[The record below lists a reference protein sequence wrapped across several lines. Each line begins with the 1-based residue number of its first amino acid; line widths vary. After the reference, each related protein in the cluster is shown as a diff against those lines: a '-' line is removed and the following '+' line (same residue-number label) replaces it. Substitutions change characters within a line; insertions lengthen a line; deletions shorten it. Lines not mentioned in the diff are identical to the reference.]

1 MQVMKPLSII
11 KFILGV
17 LQLLIGITLGLALMV
32 GGSLAAGYYLFT
44 KLSVTP
50 ERPTFAEEKPKQ
62 PIPSASPATNTS
74 TNKKASPTPI
84 LNPAPSP
91 APPSPEVEAGLYKGV
106 INWSDGLIL
115 RDAAGNSANRIGGV
129 GYNQQ
134 VVVLEESSDQNWQ
147 KIRIVATGKVGWI
160 KAGNMDKTP

>member
-32 GGSLAAGYYLFT
+32 GGSLAAGYYVFT

-50 ERPTFAEEKPKQ
+50 EKPTFTEEKPKQ
-62 PIPSASPATNTS
+62 PVAKASPAANTN
-74 TNKKASPTPI
+74 KASPTPI
-84 LNPAPSP
+84 LAPAPSP
-91 APPSPEVEAGLYKGV
+91 APPSPEPEAGLYKGV
-106 INWSDGLIL
+106 INWADGLIL
-115 RDAAGNSANRIGGV
+115 RDAAGNTANRVGGV

-134 VVVLEESSDQNWQ
+134 VVVLEESPDQNWQ
-147 KIRIVATGKVGWI
+147 KIRIVATGKVGWV
-160 KAGNMDKTP
+160 KAGNMDKVP

>member
-1 MQVMKPLSII
+1 MKVMKPLSVV
-11 KFILGV
+11 KFVLNI

-32 GGSLAAGYYLFT
+32 GGSLAAGYYIFT

-62 PIPSASPATNTS
+62 PIINASPANKNKTS
-74 TNKKASPTPI
+74 PSPI
-84 LNPAPSP
+84 LSPAPSP
-91 APPSPEVEAGLYKGV
+91 VTPSPEAEPGLYKGV

-115 RDAAGNSANRIGGV
+115 RDAPGNSSNRIGGV

-134 VVVLEESSDQNWQ
+134 VVVLEESTDQNWQ
-147 KIRIVATGKVGWI
+147 KIRIVATGKVGWV
-160 KAGNMDKTP
+160 KAGNMDKIP

>member
-32 GGSLAAGYYLFT
+32 GGSVAAGYYVFT

-62 PIPSASPATNTS
+62 PVANASPVTNP
-74 TNKKASPTPI
+74 KKASPEPI
-84 LNPAPSP
+84 LTPAPSP
-91 APPSPEVEAGLYKGV
+91 APPSPEAEAALYKGV

-115 RDAAGNSANRIGGV
+115 RESPSNTASRIGGV

-134 VVVLEESSDQNWQ
+134 VVVLEESPDQNWQ
-147 KIRIVATGKVGWI
+147 RIRIVATGKVGWI
-160 KAGNMDKTP
+160 KAGNMDKVP

>member
-1 MQVMKPLSII
+1 MKPISII

-32 GGSLAAGYYLFT
+32 GGSVAAGYYVFT

-62 PIPSASPATNTS
+62 PVVSASPATNANT
-74 TNKKASPTPI
+74 TKATAPNPI
-84 LNPAPSP
+84 LNPSPSP
-91 APPSPEVEAGLYKGV
+91 APPSPEAEAGLYKGV

-115 RDAAGNSANRIGGV
+115 RDAPGNTANRIGGV

-134 VVVLEESSDQNWQ
+134 VVVLEESSDQRWQ

-160 KAGNMDKTP
+160 KAGNMDKIP

>member
-1 MQVMKPLSII
+1 MKPLSVI
-11 KFILGV
+11 KFVLNI

-32 GGSLAAGYYLFT
+32 GGSLAAGYYVFT

-62 PIPSASPATNTS
+62 PVASASPAAN
-74 TNKKASPTPI
+74 TNKAASPSPI

-91 APPSPEVEAGLYKGV
+91 VTPSPEAEAGLYKGV

-115 RDAAGNSANRIGGV
+115 RDAAGNSSNRIGGV

-134 VVVLEESSDQNWQ
+134 VVVLEESPDQNWQ

-160 KAGNMDKTP
+160 KAGNMDKVP